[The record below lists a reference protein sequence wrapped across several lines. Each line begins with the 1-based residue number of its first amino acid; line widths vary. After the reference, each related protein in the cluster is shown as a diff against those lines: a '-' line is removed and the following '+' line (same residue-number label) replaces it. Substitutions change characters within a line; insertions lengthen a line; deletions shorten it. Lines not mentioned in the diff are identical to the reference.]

1 VTCASARAQHRS
13 LVTSIDGSQ
22 PLAASLHRVKFVSVF
37 GLAIAL
43 FAVLPY
49 VAHRLRRRQTDA
61 QVFPPTRLVPA
72 ASPKARK
79 RSKLED
85 RGMLALRF
93 IALALLALLAATPL
107 VRCSR
112 MSLARANGASVAVVL
127 VVDDSLSM
135 RAAAG
140 TTETR
145 FARAVR
151 AGRELL
157 SSAAD
162 GDSFAIVLA
171 GAPPRIVVAPTT
183 DVTRA
188 RIALD
193 GLTVTDRA
201 TDLDAA
207 LALAD
212 SLLEK
217 QLQPDKRLVLLSDLA
232 DGAVPPGGVAEPQP
246 LGAKYTHLVAPLPEL
261 AVAVADCAITSAFR
275 SGDEI
280 RLQQRCSPG
289 AVPRA
294 AVAWAESREL
304 ARAASPTTAATE
316 SSELVIQLPAGTAQ
330 VELRVALVPGD
341 AIASDDEAP
350 VAVDVHPGV
359 IATYT
364 EQRDDSLVTGT
375 TSVVDRALASLETSL
390 VARTLTAVP
399 DSVEEFDRY
408 AAVVFDDPSGFTPEQ
423 RNYLS
428 RFLESGGHVLIGL
441 GPRAA
446 RAPIGY
452 SFEPLLT
459 PPLLWRDI
467 QLAGL
472 ADSQLAMF
480 GGAESGL
487 ATLGAKARIEVSPEV
502 RDAFRVTATWSDG
515 APFLLKRSRGRG
527 ELWLTTL
534 PFALDRS
541 DFALRPGFLALLDA
555 FVTQVALARAQ
566 THGEVGDS
574 WTLSAGAEVQR
585 KDGPQLGPP
594 LPVVADA
601 KGVRTNPD
609 YAGRYTLRQ
618 QQRVEQRVLFVPAR
632 EIDMRPRAVANAGAA
647 QIGGAVARVPSDLS
661 WLMAALLTLLIAMEL
676 AVRVWRTV
684 RRVDADEV
692 DAGGQKAVV

>member
-1 VTCASARAQHRS
+1 
-13 LVTSIDGSQ
+13 
-22 PLAASLHRVKFVSVF
+22 VKFVSVL

-49 VAHRLRRRQTDA
+49 VAHRLRRRQADA

-72 ASPKARK
+72 ANPKARR

-112 MSLARANGASVAVVL
+112 LSLARSNGASVALVL

-135 RAAAG
+135 HAAASA
-140 TTETR
+140 TETR

-162 GDSFAIVLA
+162 GDSIALVLA

-183 DVTRA
+183 DVA
-188 RIALD
+188 RVRLVLD
-193 GLTVTDRA
+193 ALTVTDRA
-201 TDLDAA
+201 TDLDGA
-207 LALAD
+207 LDLAD
-212 SLLEK
+212 SLLQK
-217 QLQPDKRLVLLSDLA
+217 QVQPDKRLILLSDLA
-232 DGAVPPGGVAEPQP
+232 DGAAPPSSVADSQLLGG
-246 LGAKYTHLVAPLPEL
+246 KYPHLVVPLPEL
-261 AVAVADCAITSAFR
+261 AVALADCAITSAFR
-275 SGDEI
+275 SGDDVRI
-280 RLQQRCSPG
+280 QQRCTPG

-294 AVAWAESREL
+294 VVAWAESREL
-304 ARAASPTTAATE
+304 ARTAPQTNEAAVSV
-316 SSELVIQLPAGTAQ
+316 ELVVHLPPGTPSAD
-330 VELRVALVPGD
+330 LRVALVAGD

-350 VAVDVHPGV
+350 VAADARPAV

-364 EQRDDSLVTGT
+364 EQRDDSLVNGT

-390 VARTLTAVP
+390 GARTLTAVP

-408 AAVVFDDPSGFTPEQ
+408 AGVVFDDPSGFTPEQ
-423 RNYLS
+423 RSYLS
-428 RFLESGGHVLIGL
+428 RFLESGGHVLLGL

-459 PPLLWRDI
+459 PPLLWRDM

-472 ADSQLAMF
+472 VDSQLAMF

-487 ATLGAKARIEVSPEV
+487 ARLGAKARIELSPEV

-527 ELWLTTL
+527 ELWVTTL
-534 PFALDRS
+534 PFALDQS

-555 FVTQVALARAQ
+555 FVTQVTVARAQ
-566 THGEVGDS
+566 THGEVGTS

-585 KDGPQLGPP
+585 KDGQQLGAP
-594 LPVVADA
+594 LTLVADA
-601 KGVRTNPD
+601 KGVQARPD
-609 YAGRYTLRQ
+609 YAGRYSVRQ
-618 QQRVEQRVLFVPAR
+618 QQRVEQRVLFVPSR
-632 EIDMRPRAVANAGAA
+632 EIDLRPRAVVKAVAA
-647 QIGGAVARVPSDLS
+647 QVGGAVTRAPADLS
-661 WLMAALLTLLIAMEL
+661 WLMAALLTLLFAAEL
-676 AVRVWRTV
+676 AVRIWRTL
-684 RRVDADEV
+684 RPVDAGEV
-692 DAGGQKAVV
+692 DAGRQKAIV